1 MKKKVIISVVIFA
14 IVLVSFL
21 GLCVSGVPNSK
32 VPAMSFLEDVTG
44 YNFGAVGLTYTK
56 VDTGPSTLADLK
68 AGEYSWCVEGTVQHI
83 ETKTRY
89 TVQIYVDE
97 LQNRYWRKVS
107 IYMAQGVNVPAMQ
120 LTQIYP

>member
-1 MKKKVIISVVIFA
+1 MKRKGIIVITISA
-14 IVLVSFL
+14 IVLISFL
-21 GLCVSGVPNSK
+21 GLCVSNVPNAK

-44 YNFGAVGLTYTK
+44 YNFAAVGLTYTK
-56 VDTGPSTLADLK
+56 VATGPSALADLK
-68 AGEYSWCVEGTVQHI
+68 AGEYSWCVQGTVEHI

-97 LQNRYWRKVS
+97 LQNKYWRKVS

-120 LTQIYP
+120 LTQMYP